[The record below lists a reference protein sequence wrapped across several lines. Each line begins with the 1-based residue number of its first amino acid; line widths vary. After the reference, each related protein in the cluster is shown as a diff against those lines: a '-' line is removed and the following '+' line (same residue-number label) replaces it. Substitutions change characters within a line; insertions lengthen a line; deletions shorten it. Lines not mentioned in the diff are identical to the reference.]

1 MIERLVDR
9 FEIDF
14 SERKVDLLRSTAN
27 ETTTILV
34 LRGGKRGSATL
45 NGRNEEAGEAALS
58 STLIVIERRTAPC
71 CTDFRIMMLRSVP
84 GLAIRGPRKS
94 LY

>member
-1 MIERLVDR
+1 MSGLAETPALDFATELVRRATDGSADAAQVTAVDVER

-34 LRGGKRGSATL
+34 LRDGKRGSATL
-45 NGRNEEAGEAALS
+45 NGRDEGAVEAALRS
-58 STLIVIERRTAPC
+58 A
-71 CTDFRIMMLRSVP
+71 LR
-84 GLAIRGPRKS
+84 
-94 LY
+94 